1 MAKIRFFGDAFWNF
15 ILFLGRKGVCFME
28 LFFSKLKIV
37 PASKMVLYPPF
48 PGSLY
53 ESLNG
58 LLGLERILL
67 RKELCLFV

>member
-1 MAKIRFFGDAFWNF
+1 
-15 ILFLGRKGVCFME
+15 ME
-28 LFFSKLKIV
+28 LFFPKLKVV
-37 PASKMVLYPPF
+37 PANKMVLYPPF

-67 RKELCLFV
+67 